1 MYAEVSVTLCIWT
14 VKMDGNG
21 PSELRQAKLQ
31 PAGGRPEER
40 GPGVRDLMVRHQ
52 EAWLQ

>member
-1 MYAEVSVTLCIWT
+1 MN
-14 VKMDGNG
+14 GNG
-21 PSELRQAKLQ
+21 PSELRQDMLQ

-40 GPGVRDLMVRHQ
+40 GSGVRDLMVGHQ